1 MAWRSFV
8 FECGD
13 METYTKD
20 NIPVLNKWIHSMHRW
35 KPDSAFQ
42 SHCILRVWLCGYKII
57 WYIYNII
64 KMSVLLIENNLKF
77 KFTTVKSKWR
87 YCVQMNVATFVFVV
101 HIVHHLDAKQIHNL
115 TISTANKQKILHLYI
130 KWWYS

>member
-1 MAWRSFV
+1 MCSSVISTNHLNIMTLQGTHKNLIDANSNINLSFKNTESEPTCV
-8 FECGD
+8 TVCGLKKFSFLFIKFKCGD

-77 KFTTVKSKWR
+77 KFR
-87 YCVQMNVATFVFVV
+87 N
-101 HIVHHLDAKQIHNL
+101 
-115 TISTANKQKILHLYI
+115 
-130 KWWYS
+130 YS